1 MSRTGREF
9 TMRNFRDTRTNV
21 VRVSHNGRATVLRQ
35 HAKNSRL
42 FGEKIKLSDIGTNVV
57 PHSHECR
64 AIIATYIFKIRP
76 KFANLSNKCLFN
88 ETATNDWCIK
98 LVSHWHANS
107 SRLFREFSRGTFA
120 RHATVRVLHECR
132 ENFHVSRTGSE
143 FTMRNFRDTRTNV
156 MRVSHNGRATV
167 LRQHAKNSRLFG
179 EKIKLS
185 DIGTN
190 VVPHSHECLATI
202 KRIKNLKMKIR
213 YIRGKVVRHSHECRA
228 TVVRQSRDYREIYFQ
243 N

>member
-21 VRVSHNGRATVLRQ
+21 VRVSHNGRATVLRK

-64 AIIATYIFKIRP
+64 ATIARYIFKIRP
-76 KFANLSNKCLFN
+76 KFANLSHKCLFN

-132 ENFHVSRTGSE
+132 ENF
-143 FTMRNFRDTRTNV
+143 FRVANW
-156 MRVSHNGRATV
+156 
-167 LRQHAKNSRLFG
+167 
-179 EKIKLS
+179 
-185 DIGTN
+185 
-190 VVPHSHECLATI
+190 
-202 KRIKNLKMKIR
+202 
-213 YIRGKVVRHSHECRA
+213 
-228 TVVRQSRDYREIYFQ
+228 
-243 N
+243 